1 MGYVKGEKI
10 YDKLSCSAFKTYVKF
25 QPDLPPMVPYSL
37 VPSMDGKKLQK
48 VENRETSSTLYDHWK
63 SNAIEKFLK
72 GMTTKTG
79 LPPIDQKKLMM
90 LGAIALGALAGI
102 YMLLR

>member
-10 YDKLSCSAFKTYVKF
+10 YDKLSCSVFKTYVKF
-25 QPDLPPMVPYSL
+25 RPDLPPMVPYSMA
-37 VPSMDGKKLQK
+37 PTPDGKKLQQI
-48 VENRETSSTLYDHWK
+48 ENRETSSTLYDNWK

-72 GMTTKTG
+72 GMTTKTS